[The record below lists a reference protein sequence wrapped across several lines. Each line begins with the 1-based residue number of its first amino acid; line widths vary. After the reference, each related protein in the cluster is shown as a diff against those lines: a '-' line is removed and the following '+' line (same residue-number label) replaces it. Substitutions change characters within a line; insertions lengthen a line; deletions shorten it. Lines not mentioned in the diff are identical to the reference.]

1 MAKTKIK
8 NKRFIATSLVIALLI
23 IAVLGLINY
32 DIQKSANSNNQ
43 DIQVISSNSDFL
55 ENIQLSE
62 NTVVMKVPAIDE
74 AGKGTTADLIVEL
87 KPGTGK
93 TLVDIDSLLFWADT
107 QQSIRVAKNVAQETT
122 GKSLSN
128 YDIVYKIYANASIIG
143 GPSAGSALTIATIA
157 VIENKK
163 PKSEVM
169 ITGSINRDGSLGPV
183 GDIIEKAK
191 ASKEAG
197 ATIFLVP
204 LLQSREVIYE
214 TSEHCEKFGMA
225 EICTTETKPKKV
237 DIKNE
242 TGVDIIEVEN
252 IQEAENYFF

>member
-1 MAKTKIK
+1 MVKKIK
-8 NKRFIATSLVIALLI
+8 NLKFIIFSIISVILI
-23 IAVLGLINY
+23 ISILAGVNY
-32 DIQKSANSNNQ
+32 YLENKSKVKDTN
-43 DIQVISSNSDFL
+43 VKVVSSTSDFL
-55 ENIQLSE
+55 ENVRIDE
-62 NTVVMKVPAIDE
+62 NAIVMKVPAVDE
-74 AGKGTTADLIVEL
+74 NGNGTTADLIVEL

-122 GKSLSN
+122 RKSLAN

-143 GPSAGSALTIATIA
+143 GPSAGSALAIATIA

-163 PKSEVM
+163 PKQDVM
-169 ITGSINRDGSLGPV
+169 ITGTINSDGSLGPV

-191 ASKEAG
+191 ASRQAG

-204 LLQSREVIYE
+204 LLQSREIIYE

-225 EICTTETKPKKV
+225 DVCTTETKPRRV
-237 DIKNE
+237 DVKNE

-252 IQEAENYFF
+252 IQESLKYFF